1 MIHLSVNY
9 SLGYW
14 RSFLAKT
21 WLLARSNCMG
31 PFLQHT
37 PVFLLVW
44 WRTSPATRHKQ
55 SSFCLP
61 LYPQPLVQSIYF
73 SFLTFQLLLNVLVWS
88 CVVESQR
95 CYSSATHRSGV
106 LHKYKQL
113 ENQPLLQNPERLQKS
128 HSGRWYR
135 MGVRYN
141 CQNWEPV
148 AVFLL
153 QNPTA
158 CILRHLVWPPCSS
171 EPNRPD
177 ELSSR
182 GRQLISSKQL

>member
-21 WLLARSNCMG
+21 WPLARSNCMG

-95 CYSSATHRSGV
+95 CSARKENYISFHDLFHAAGEWFQFNPRLTLAQRECSCLIRSRG
-106 LHKYKQL
+106 H
-113 ENQPLLQNPERLQKS
+113 
-128 HSGRWYR
+128 G
-135 MGVRYN
+135 
-141 CQNWEPV
+141 
-148 AVFLL
+148 
-153 QNPTA
+153 
-158 CILRHLVWPPCSS
+158 
-171 EPNRPD
+171 
-177 ELSSR
+177 SSR
-182 GRQLISSKQL
+182 VTKRGPKIF